1 MNDELGIM
9 PIVAPYIQEKISEI
23 NSYKSLIKDNFLTDI
38 KTIAVEGVTDREYI
52 LQAIKL
58 YSPLLQKAID
68 DNKLRILANQECGG
82 CRQIVEWGKAW
93 CHSGF
98 TSQICFVL
106 DADDAGNSAKS
117 SLNNDEAVALK
128 VSKHSV
134 KVCQLPKPCYAKEL
148 AKRRIILPITIEN
161 LIDASI
167 WENALKNGW
176 LSKRSSNQ
184 MKHILMDAIPEDKSV
199 VDFQN
204 TLLQEVSILPELL
217 THTVRNESKRIFCT
231 TAIEKSNE
239 NPDILK
245 ALQPLVSDLET
256 FFK

>member
-1 MNDELGIM
+1 M
-9 PIVAPYIQEKISEI
+9 
-23 NSYKSLIKDNFLTDI
+23 
-38 KTIAVEGVTDREYI
+38 
-52 LQAIKL
+52 
-58 YSPLLQKAID
+58 
-68 DNKLRILANQECGG
+68 
-82 CRQIVEWGKAW
+82 GK
-93 CHSGF
+93 
-98 TSQICFVL
+98 CF
-106 DADDAGNSAKS
+106 
-117 SLNNDEAVALK
+117 
-128 VSKHSV
+128 
-134 KVCQLPKPCYAKEL
+134 
-148 AKRRIILPITIEN
+148 
-161 LIDASI
+161 
-167 WENALKNGW
+167 KNGW